1 MNTVLALQETIG
13 ELTALNLH
21 SDALYSCLVA
31 FLEVA
36 YRHLVAVSFRPSH
49 IHSHEH
55 LCPVL
60 TLCAAGT
67 GVYLED
73 TLHGVLL
80 LAQHV
85 LQFQFLQQ
93 FYRCGV
99 VAVNL
104 FFGDHFFFVE
114 VEGKLQLV
122 GSVTHLVIAVNPFL
136 YGLDFLHLFFRSL
149 AVFPEVGRLRAEVFF
164 FVFYLLAVYVQI
176 VVQCLCPL
184 LDVL

>member
-1 MNTVLALQETIG
+1 MNTVLALQETVG

-21 SDALYSCLVA
+21 SDALNACLVA

-36 YRHLVAVSFRPSH
+36 YRHLVAVSLCPAH

-85 LQFQFLQQ
+85 LQFQLLQS
-93 FYRCGV
+93 FYRYLV
-99 VAVNL
+99 VFIDL
-104 FFGDHFFFVE
+104 FFGDHFLFVE
-114 VEGKLQLV
+114 VEGKLQFV
-122 GSVTHLVIAVNPFL
+122 GGTTHLVIAVNPL
-136 YGLDFLHLFFRSL
+136 LDGFNFLHLLF
-149 AVFPEVGRLRAEVFF
+149 
-164 FVFYLLAVYVQI
+164 
-176 VVQCLCPL
+176 CP
-184 LDVL
+184 